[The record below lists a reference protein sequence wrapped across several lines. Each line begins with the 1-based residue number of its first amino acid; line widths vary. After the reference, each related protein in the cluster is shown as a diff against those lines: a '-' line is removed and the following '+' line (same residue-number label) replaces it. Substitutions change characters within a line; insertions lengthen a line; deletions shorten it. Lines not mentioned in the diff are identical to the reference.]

1 MSEILQTN
9 IFFMVTAIA
18 VIMVTIMVL
27 IALYYII
34 KILRAVRDIAERVRE
49 GSEVIADDVA
59 NVRDGIVSGRF
70 FRTVV
75 DRAQQATGFGAKKAR
90 RKSRNVSQDEPAEG
104 EQVIDPNSD
113 I

>member
-1 MSEILQTN
+1 MI
-9 IFFMVTAIA
+9 TAFA

-27 IALYYII
+27 IALYYVI

-59 NVRDGIVSGRF
+59 NVREGIVSGRF

-75 DRAQQATGFGAKKAR
+75 DRAQQATGFGAKRPRRNKAR
-90 RKSRNVSQDEPAEG
+90 RNAEEDEPTEE